1 MDDLTKRAAAVFRA
15 IGDENRIQIL
25 NILKDGEKN
34 AHNLLT
40 SLQITQPTLSHHMKI
55 LCETGLVLG
64 KRVGRWTYYSLV
76 TEGLQIAR
84 AYMGQLDS
92 AGEGA

>member
-1 MDDLTKRAAAVFRA
+1 MDDLTRRAAAVFRA

-25 NILKDGEKN
+25 DILKDGEKN

-76 TEGLQIAR
+76 SEGLDIAR

-92 AGEGA
+92 AKEGA